1 MTRIATEGRPARLG
15 TITLGAAFCAVLV
28 ACAARPVVESPPLNT
43 SAEIAGG
50 PAAIDEPS
58 ELFAGGLI
66 GSQHDFSLGD
76 GRWKDLCTPCHTP
89 HEPKLPDAAVPGA
102 PPVRFVSYASDP
114 TTLDRSSVLC
124 LSCHDGVT
132 AQDVFSGAHALSWAT
147 PVGTSTLPI
156 SGRVSHPIGVRMPLG
171 DPTYRSPA
179 EVQSSGLIK
188 LPGGRVQCISCHDP
202 HNTDRHPAM
211 LVQSNRG
218 SRLCL
223 ACHRI

>member
-1 MTRIATEGRPARLG
+1 MKHTATDWRPARLG

-28 ACAARPVVESPPLNT
+28 ACAARPTIDSPPLNT

-50 PAAIDEPS
+50 PSAIDEPS
-58 ELFAGGLI
+58 DLYAGGLT
-66 GSQHDFSLGD
+66 GSKHDFSLSD

-102 PPVRFVSYASDP
+102 PPVRFVSYSADP
-114 TTLDRSSVLC
+114 TSLDRSSVLC

-132 AQDVFSGAHALSWAT
+132 AQDVFTGAHAVSWST
-147 PVGTSTLPI
+147 PLGASTLPI
-156 SGRVSHPIGVRMPLG
+156 SGRVSHPIGIRMPLG
-171 DPTYRSPA
+171 DSTYRSPA
-179 EVQSSGLIK
+179 EVQASGLVK
-188 LPGGRVQCISCHDP
+188 LPDGRVQCISCHDP

>member
-1 MTRIATEGRPARLG
+1 MKHTATDWRPVRLG
-15 TITLGAAFCAVLV
+15 TITLGAVFCAVLV
-28 ACAARPVVESPPLNT
+28 ACAARPAAQNAPPDS
-43 SAEIAGG
+43 SAETGGG
-50 PAAIDEPS
+50 PAAVEEPS
-58 ELFAGGLI
+58 ELYAGGLT
-66 GSQHDFSLGD
+66 GSKHDFSLSD

-89 HEPKLPDAAVPGA
+89 HEPTPPTAAPPGA
-102 PPVRFVSYASDP
+102 PPVRFVSYAADP

-147 PVGTSTLPI
+147 PLGTSTLPI
-156 SGRVSHPIGVRMPLG
+156 SGRVSHPIGVRLPLG

-179 EVQSSGLIK
+179 EVQASGRIK

-218 SRLCL
+218 SQLCL